1 MYLKNITLRGF
12 KSFAKKSQ
20 LVFERGICVVVGPNG
35 SGKSNIADAISW
47 VMGEQSAKSL
57 RGSSME
63 DVIFR
68 SKKEELAIAEVSL
81 LFDNTDR
88 FLPLE
93 FNEVKFTRRVFQKGG
108 SDYFINS
115 SPCRLLDILDI
126 TSESG
131 IGKGLYTVINQ
142 GQIDD
147 IALIKPAERKMI
159 IDEILGIAKH
169 KNRREKSK
177 SKLLKVITDT
187 ARIND
192 LMLEVKRT
200 LDPLEIESKK
210 AQAYFDVLNTLKS
223 EELSLFISELTDF
236 NLQWEKENAGND
248 TNSKKIEELK
258 IKAANIEKEREDFE
272 KNHEEKR
279 IIFEKLKGV
288 MDDFNIYS
296 NRLESI
302 SNIANS
308 KRVIFSTFINMFKT
322 EYSSIQNAA
331 AAFISQTQFSNQLN
345 TDDQHIIL
353 DKVAYLDNLL
363 SEFKIKLE
371 KIQVKDDLL
380 NKIKMELTIIIKEFN
395 GIRHLLERD
404 YKPGIFKDPSSGW
417 AAGTKPSGSDIAGND
432 IRTKLKNILLLQEF
446 CTKKVS
452 QTEHICRILEDF
464 KKAQDVLRSIAYKNY
479 NKIIDDINSYNSK
492 SNEYLRKLN
501 DISFEKQNLENEI
514 YKTDFK
520 KDQLKER
527 VKNLTEEIL
536 DTYNFS
542 VEYIFKNYKP
552 SADYEASRRIVR
564 RLKNEIKGYGSVNP
578 NATIEYKRV
587 KDRHDFLYSQKEDL
601 DISRKK
607 LEELIKEINVR
618 IEMIFTSKFDNI
630 NDNFKSYFKALFPL
644 GSGEMQLIKVRVNDE
659 DDYGIELKVDTGNNK
674 MIPLLL
680 LSGGEKALVSI
691 AFLFSIFATNSSP
704 FYVFDEIDAALDE
717 MNLNRYIWL
726 VKKFAQGR
734 QVIIITHQK
743 KTMEIA
749 DTIYGITM
757 QSSGMSKIVSEKV
770 NKQGA
775 EKANKL
781 DEEKVNTQ
789 DAGKVSKQCAEK
801 ANKQVQ
807 GKLINR
813 VQGK

>member
-1 MYLKNITLRGF
+1 LYLKNITLKGF

-20 LVFERGICVVVGPNG
+20 LVFESGICVVVGPNG

-115 SPCRLLDILDI
+115 SPCRLIDILDI

-142 GQIDD
+142 GQIDA
-147 IALIKPAERKMI
+147 IALLKPGERKMV

-169 KNRREKSK
+169 KIRREKSK
-177 SKLLKVITDT
+177 SKLSKVVNDIG
-187 ARIND
+187 RVND

-210 AQAYFDVLNTLKS
+210 AQAYFEVLNTLKS
-223 EELSLFISELTDF
+223 EDLSLFISELTDF
-236 NLQWEKENAGND
+236 NLQWEKENAV
-248 TNSKKIEELK
+248 SERSLKKIEELK
-258 IKAANIEKEREDFE
+258 DRKADIEKESEDFE
-272 KNHEEKR
+272 KNQEEKR
-279 IIFEKLKGV
+279 ILFEKLKGV
-288 MDDFNIYS
+288 MENFNTYS

-302 SNIANS
+302 ANIAIS
-308 KRVIFSTFINMFKT
+308 KRMIFNTFINMFKT
-322 EYSSIQNAA
+322 EYSSINNAA
-331 AAFISQTQFSNQLN
+331 SAIIDQTGFASPV
-345 TDDQHIIL
+345 DSEGGSIIL
-353 DKVAYLDNLL
+353 EKIAYLDNLL

-371 KIQVKDDLL
+371 QIQAKDEFL
-380 NKIKMELTIIIKEFN
+380 NKIKMELTLIIKEFN
-395 GIRHLLERD
+395 DIRQLLERD
-404 YKPGIFKDPSSGW
+404 YKPGIFKGLMGGGESFGKISLSVNRAKDSL
-417 AAGTKPSGSDIAGND
+417 K
-432 IRTKLKNILLLQEF
+432 IRMENIVLLQQF
-446 CTKKVS
+446 CTKKAS
-452 QTEHICRILEDF
+452 QTENICRVLENF
-464 KKAQDVLRSIAYKNY
+464 KKAQDILRSAAYKNY
-479 NKIIDDINSYNSK
+479 NKVIDDINSYNSK
-492 SNEYLRKLN
+492 SNEYLRRIN
-501 DISFEKQNLENEI
+501 DISFEKQNLENDI
-514 YKTDFK
+514 YKADFK
-520 KDQLKER
+520 KDQIKER

-536 DTYNFS
+536 DTYNIS
-542 VEYIFKNYKP
+542 VDYIFKNYKP
-552 SADYEASRRIVR
+552 SEDYENSRRIVR
-564 RLKNEIKGYGSVNP
+564 KLKNEVKSYGSVNP

-587 KDRHDFLYSQKEDL
+587 KDRYDFLYSQKEDL
-601 DISRKK
+601 DDSRKK
-607 LEELIKEINVR
+607 LQDLIKEINER
-618 IEMIFTSKFDNI
+618 IEVIFISKFDDI
-630 NDNFKSYFKALFPL
+630 NKNFKSFFKSLFPL
-644 GSGEMQLIKVRVNDE
+644 GNGEMQLVKDQVNNE
-659 DDYGIELKVDTGNNK
+659 DDYGIELKVDIGNNK

-726 VKKFAQGR
+726 VKKFAQGK

-757 QSSGMSKIVSEKV
+757 QSNGMSKIVSEKV
-770 NKQGA
+770 K
-775 EKANKL
+775 K
-781 DEEKVNTQ
+781 Q
-789 DAGKVSKQCAEK
+789 DAE
-801 ANKQVQ
+801 
-807 GKLINR
+807 IN
-813 VQGK
+813 

>member
-1 MYLKNITLRGF
+1 MYLKNITLKGF

-115 SPCRLLDILDI
+115 SPCRLIDILDI

-142 GQIDD
+142 GQIDA
-147 IALIKPAERKMI
+147 IALLKPGERKMV

-169 KNRREKSK
+169 KIRREKSK
-177 SKLLKVITDT
+177 NKLSKVVNDIG
-187 ARIND
+187 RIND

-210 AQAYFDVLNTLKS
+210 AQAYFEVLNTLKS

-236 NLQWEKENAGND
+236 NLQWEKENAV
-248 TNSKKIEELK
+248 SERSLKKIEELK
-258 IKAANIEKEREDFE
+258 VRKAGVEKESEDFE
-272 KNHEEKR
+272 KNQEEKR
-279 IIFEKLKGV
+279 VLFEKLKSV
-288 MDDFNIYS
+288 MENFNIYS

-302 SNIANS
+302 SNIAIS
-308 KRVIFSTFINMFKT
+308 KRMIFNTFINMFKT
-322 EYSSIQNAA
+322 EYSSINNAA
-331 AAFISQTQFSNQLN
+331 SAIISQTGFSGPL
-345 TDDQHIIL
+345 DSEGGSIIL
-353 DKVAYLDNLL
+353 EKISYLDNLL
-363 SEFKIKLE
+363 SEFSIKLE

-380 NKIKMELTIIIKEFN
+380 NKIKMELTLIIKEFSD
-395 GIRHLLERD
+395 IRQMLERD
-404 YKPGIFKDPSSGW
+404 YKPGIFKDSPG
-417 AAGTKPSGSDIAGND
+417 GGGSYGKTPQGINQARDSIK
-432 IRTKLKNILLLQEF
+432 TKLENIMLLQQF
-446 CTKKVS
+446 CTKKAL
-452 QTEHICRILEDF
+452 QTESICRVLENFKRTQDILRND
-464 KKAQDVLRSIAYKNY
+464 AYKNY
-479 NKIIDDINSYNSK
+479 NKVIDDINSYNSK
-492 SNEYLRKLN
+492 SNEYLRRIN
-501 DISFEKQNLENEI
+501 DISFEKQNLENDI
-514 YKTDFK
+514 YKADFK
-520 KDQLKER
+520 KDQIKER

-536 DTYNFS
+536 DTYNIS
-542 VEYIFKNYKP
+542 VDYIFKNYKP
-552 SADYEASRRIVR
+552 SQDYDNSRRIVR
-564 RLKNEIKGYGSVNP
+564 KLKNEVKSYGSVNP

-587 KDRHDFLYSQKEDL
+587 KDRYDFLYTQKEDL
-601 DISRKK
+601 DNSKKK
-607 LEELIKEINVR
+607 LQELIKEINER
-618 IEMIFTSKFDNI
+618 IEVIFTSKFEDI
-630 NDNFKSYFKALFPL
+630 NSNFKSYFKSLFPL
-644 GSGEMQLIKVRVNDE
+644 GNGEMQLVKEQVNNE
-659 DDYGIELKVDTGNNK
+659 DDYGIELKVDIGNNK

-691 AFLFSIFATNSSP
+691 AFLFSIFSTNSSP

-726 VKKFAQGR
+726 VKKFALGK

-770 NKQGA
+770 K
-775 EKANKL
+775 K
-781 DEEKVNTQ
+781 Q
-789 DAGKVSKQCAEK
+789 DAG
-801 ANKQVQ
+801 
-807 GKLINR
+807 IN
-813 VQGK
+813 

>member
-1 MYLKNITLRGF
+1 LYLKNITLKGF

-115 SPCRLLDILDI
+115 SPCRLIDILDI

-142 GQIDD
+142 GQIDA
-147 IALIKPAERKMI
+147 IVLLKPGERKMV

-169 KNRREKSK
+169 KIRREKSK
-177 SKLLKVITDT
+177 SKLLKVVNDIG
-187 ARIND
+187 RVND

-210 AQAYFDVLNTLKS
+210 AQAYFVVLNTLKS

-236 NLQWEKENAGND
+236 NLQWEKENAVNEK
-248 TNSKKIEELK
+248 SLKKIEELK
-258 IKAANIEKEREDFE
+258 NRKADVEKESECFE

-279 IIFEKLKGV
+279 ILFEKLKGV
-288 MDDFNIYS
+288 MENFNIYS

-302 SNIANS
+302 ANIAIS
-308 KRVIFSTFINMFKT
+308 KRMIFNTFINMFKT
-322 EYSSIQNAA
+322 EYSSINNATSA
-331 AAFISQTQFSNQLN
+331 IIGQTGFAGPADSEGGS
-345 TDDQHIIL
+345 IIL
-353 DKVAYLDNLL
+353 DKIAYLDNLL
-363 SEFKIKLE
+363 TEFKIRLE
-371 KIQVKDDLL
+371 KIQVKDDSL
-380 NKIKMELTIIIKEFN
+380 NKIKMEVTLIIKEFN
-395 GIRHLLERD
+395 DIRQILEKD
-404 YKPGIFKDPSSGW
+404 YKPRIFKDSTGGESFGKVSLSVNQ
-417 AAGTKPSGSDIAGND
+417 ARDSIK
-432 IRTKLKNILLLQEF
+432 IRLENITLLQQF
-446 CTKKVS
+446 CTKKAT
-452 QTEHICRILEDF
+452 QTESICRVLENF
-464 KKAQDVLRSIAYKNY
+464 KRAQDILRSAAYKNY
-479 NKIIDDINSYNSK
+479 NKVIDDINSYNSK
-492 SNEYLRKLN
+492 SNEYLRRIN
-501 DISFEKQNLENEI
+501 DISFEKQNLENDI
-514 YKTDFK
+514 YKADFK
-520 KDQLKER
+520 KDQIKER

-536 DTYNFS
+536 DTYSIS
-542 VEYIFKNYKP
+542 VDYIFKNYKP
-552 SADYEASRRIVR
+552 SEDYENSRRIVR
-564 RLKNEIKGYGSVNP
+564 KLKNEVKSYGSVNP

-587 KDRHDFLYSQKEDL
+587 KDRYDFLYSQKEDL
-601 DISRKK
+601 DTSREK
-607 LEELIKEINVR
+607 LEELIKEINDR

-630 NDNFKSYFKALFPL
+630 NDNFKSYFKSLFPL
-644 GSGEMQLIKVRVNDE
+644 GNGEMQLVKDQIDNGE
-659 DDYGIELKVDTGNNK
+659 DYGIELKVDIGNNK

-726 VKKFAQGR
+726 VKKFAQGK

-770 NKQGA
+770 K
-775 EKANKL
+775 K
-781 DEEKVNTQ
+781 Q
-789 DAGKVSKQCAEK
+789 DAE
-801 ANKQVQ
+801 
-807 GKLINR
+807 IT
-813 VQGK
+813 

>member
-1 MYLKNITLRGF
+1 LYLKNITLRGF

-20 LVFERGICVVVGPNG
+20 MVFERGICVVVGPNG

-115 SPCRLLDILDI
+115 SPCRLLDIMDI

-147 IALIKPAERKMI
+147 IALLKPDERKMV

-177 SKLLKVITDT
+177 SKLSKVVNDIG
-187 ARIND
+187 RVND

-236 NLQWEKENAGND
+236 NLQWEKENAVNVR
-248 TNSKKIEELK
+248 SLKKIEELK
-258 IKAANIEKEREDFE
+258 NRKADIEKERESFE
-272 KNHEEKR
+272 KNQEEKR
-279 IIFEKLKGV
+279 VLFEKLKGI
-288 MDDFNIYS
+288 MDNFNIYS

-302 SNIANS
+302 ANIAIS
-308 KRVIFSTFINMFKT
+308 KRMIFNTFINMFKT
-322 EYSSIQNAA
+322 EYSSINNAA
-331 AAFISQTQFSNQLN
+331 SVITSQTGFANPVDAESGS
-345 TDDQHIIL
+345 IIL
-353 DKVAYLDNLL
+353 EKIAYIDNLL

-371 KIQVKDDLL
+371 KIQIKDDSL
-380 NKIKMELTIIIKEFN
+380 NKIKMELTLIIKEFN
-395 GIRHLLERD
+395 DIRQHLERD
-404 YKPGIFKDPSSGW
+404 YKPRIFKDPLGEFSGKKLISVNQ
-417 AAGTKPSGSDIAGND
+417 AQDSIKN
-432 IRTKLKNILLLQEF
+432 RLKNILLLQQF
-446 CTKKVS
+446 CAKKAA
-452 QTEHICRILEDF
+452 QTESICRVLENF
-464 KKAQDVLRSIAYKNY
+464 KKAQDTLSGSAYKNY
-479 NKIIDDINSYNSK
+479 NKVIDDINSYNSK
-492 SNEYLRKLN
+492 SNEYLRRIN
-501 DISFEKQNLENEI
+501 DISFEKQNLENDI
-514 YKTDFK
+514 YKADFK
-520 KDQLKER
+520 KDQIKER

-536 DTYNFS
+536 DTYNLS
-542 VEYIFKNYKP
+542 VEYIFKNYSP
-552 SADYEASRRIVR
+552 SQDHESSRRTVR
-564 RLKNEIKGYGSVNP
+564 KLKNEVKGYGSVNP

-587 KDRHDFLYSQKEDL
+587 KDRYDFLFSQKEDL
-601 DISRKK
+601 DKSRKK
-607 LEELIKEINVR
+607 LEELIKEINDR
-618 IEMIFTSKFDNI
+618 IEVIFTSKFDNI
-630 NDNFKSYFKALFPL
+630 NDNFKSYFKSLFPL
-644 GSGEMQLIKVRVNDE
+644 GNGEMQLVKAQVNNE
-659 DDYGIELKVDTGNNK
+659 DDYGIELKVDIGNNK
-674 MIPLLL
+674 MIPILL

-691 AFLFSIFATNSSP
+691 AFLFAIFATNSSP

-726 VKKFAQGR
+726 VKKFAQGK

-770 NKQGA
+770 K
-775 EKANKL
+775 K
-781 DEEKVNTQ
+781 Q
-789 DAGKVSKQCAEK
+789 DAE
-801 ANKQVQ
+801 
-807 GKLINR
+807 IN
-813 VQGK
+813 

>member
-1 MYLKNITLRGF
+1 LYLKNITLKGF

-81 LFDNTDR
+81 LFDNMDR

-115 SPCRLLDILDI
+115 SPCRLIDILDI

-142 GQIDD
+142 GQIDA
-147 IALIKPAERKMI
+147 IALLKPGERKMV

-169 KNRREKSK
+169 KIRREKSK
-177 SKLLKVITDT
+177 SKLLKVVNDIG
-187 ARIND
+187 RVND

-210 AQAYFDVLNTLKS
+210 AQAYFEVLNTLKS
-223 EELSLFISELTDF
+223 EELSLFISELTDL
-236 NLQWEKENAGND
+236 NLQWEKENAVNER
-248 TNSKKIEELK
+248 SLKKIEELK
-258 IKAANIEKEREDFE
+258 NRKADIEKESEDFE
-272 KNHEEKR
+272 KNQEEKR
-279 IIFEKLKGV
+279 ILFEKLKGV
-288 MDDFNIYS
+288 MENFNIYS

-302 SNIANS
+302 ANIAIS
-308 KRVIFSTFINMFKT
+308 KRMIFNTFINMFKT
-322 EYSSIQNAA
+322 EYSSINNAA
-331 AAFISQTQFSNQLN
+331 SAIIGQTGFKGPADSGGSS
-345 TDDQHIIL
+345 IIL
-353 DKVAYLDNLL
+353 EKIAYLDNLL

-371 KIQVKDDLL
+371 KIQVKDDSL
-380 NKIKMELTIIIKEFN
+380 NKIKMELALIIKEFSD
-395 GIRHLLERD
+395 IRLILERD
-404 YKPGIFKDPSSGW
+404 YKPGIFKEIT
-417 AAGTKPSGSDIAGND
+417 AGGSPGKTSPGMDQARDSIK
-432 IRTKLKNILLLQEF
+432 IRLENITMLQQF
-446 CTKKVS
+446 CTKVAV
-452 QTEHICRILEDF
+452 QTESICRVLENF
-464 KKAQDVLRSIAYKNY
+464 KKAQDIIRSAAYKNY
-479 NKIIDDINSYNSK
+479 NKVIDDINSYNSK
-492 SNEYLRKLN
+492 SNEYLRKIN
-501 DISFEKQNLENEI
+501 DISFENQNLENDI
-514 YKTDFK
+514 YKADFK
-520 KDQLKER
+520 KDQIKER
-527 VKNLTEEIL
+527 VKNITEEIL
-536 DTYNFS
+536 DTYNIS

-552 SADYEASRRIVR
+552 SEDYENSRRIVR
-564 RLKNEIKGYGSVNP
+564 KLKNEIKSYGSVNP
-578 NATIEYKRV
+578 NATTEYKKV
-587 KDRHDFLYSQKEDL
+587 KDRYDFLYNQKEDL
-601 DISRKK
+601 DNSRKK
-607 LEELIKEINVR
+607 LEELIKEINER
-618 IEMIFTSKFDNI
+618 IEVIFISKFDDI
-630 NDNFKSYFKALFPL
+630 NSNFKSYFKSLFPL
-644 GSGEMQLIKVRVNDE
+644 GNGEMQLVKDKVNNE
-659 DDYGIELKVDTGNNK
+659 DDYGIELKVDIGNNK

-726 VKKFAQGR
+726 VKKFAQGK

-770 NKQGA
+770 K
-775 EKANKL
+775 K
-781 DEEKVNTQ
+781 Q
-789 DAGKVSKQCAEK
+789 DAE
-801 ANKQVQ
+801 
-807 GKLINR
+807 IN
-813 VQGK
+813 

>member
-1 MYLKNITLRGF
+1 LYLKNITLKGF

-115 SPCRLLDILDI
+115 SPCRLIDILDI

-142 GQIDD
+142 GQIDA
-147 IALIKPAERKMI
+147 IALLKPGERKMV

-169 KNRREKSK
+169 KIRREKSK
-177 SKLLKVITDT
+177 SKLLKVVNDIG
-187 ARIND
+187 RVND

-210 AQAYFDVLNTLKS
+210 AQAYFEVLNTLKS

-236 NLQWEKENAGND
+236 NLQWEKENAGNER
-248 TNSKKIEELK
+248 SLKKIEELK
-258 IKAANIEKEREDFE
+258 KRKADVEKESEDFE
-272 KNHEEKR
+272 KNQEEKR
-279 IIFEKLKGV
+279 ILFEKLKGV
-288 MDDFNIYS
+288 MENFNNYS

-302 SNIANS
+302 ANIAIS
-308 KRVIFSTFINMFKT
+308 KRMIFNTFINMFKT
-322 EYSSIQNAA
+322 EYSSINNAA
-331 AAFISQTQFSNQLN
+331 SAIIGQTGYPGPIDIEGSS
-345 TDDQHIIL
+345 IIL
-353 DKVAYLDNLL
+353 EKIAYLDNLL
-363 SEFKIKLE
+363 SVFKTKLE
-371 KIQVKDDLL
+371 KIQVKDDSF
-380 NKIKMELTIIIKEFN
+380 NKIKMELKLIIKEFSD
-395 GIRHLLERD
+395 IRLILERD
-404 YKPGIFKDPSSGW
+404 YKPGIFKESIGSGSSGKTSSGLNQARDSIKTRLENIAQLQQFCIKM
-417 AAGTKPSGSDIAGND
+417 AA
-432 IRTKLKNILLLQEF
+432 
-446 CTKKVS
+446 
-452 QTEHICRILEDF
+452 QTESICKVLDNF
-464 KKAQDVLRSIAYKNY
+464 KKAQDLLRRAAYKNY
-479 NKIIDDINSYNSK
+479 NNVIDDINSYNSK
-492 SNEYLRKLN
+492 SNEYLRRIN
-501 DISFEKQNLENEI
+501 DISFEKQNLENDI
-514 YKTDFK
+514 YKADFK
-520 KDQLKER
+520 KDQIKER

-536 DTYNFS
+536 DTYNIS
-542 VEYIFKNYKP
+542 VDYIFKNYKP
-552 SADYEASRRIVR
+552 SEDYENSRRIVR
-564 RLKNEIKGYGSVNP
+564 KLKNEVKSYGSVNP

-587 KDRHDFLYSQKEDL
+587 KDRYDFLFTQKEDL
-601 DISRKK
+601 DNSRKK
-607 LEELIKEINVR
+607 LEELIKEINER
-618 IEMIFTSKFDNI
+618 IEVIFITKFDDI
-630 NDNFKSYFKALFPL
+630 NSNFKSYFKSLFPL
-644 GSGEMQLIKVRVNDE
+644 GNGEMQLVKDQVNNE
-659 DDYGIELKVDTGNNK
+659 DDYGIELKVDIGNNK

-726 VKKFAQGR
+726 VKKFAQDK

-770 NKQGA
+770 K
-775 EKANKL
+775 K
-781 DEEKVNTQ
+781 Q
-789 DAGKVSKQCAEK
+789 DAE
-801 ANKQVQ
+801 
-807 GKLINR
+807 IN
-813 VQGK
+813 

>member
-1 MYLKNITLRGF
+1 MYLKNITLKGF

-20 LVFERGICVVVGPNG
+20 LIFERGICVVVGPNG

-115 SPCRLLDILDI
+115 SPCRLIDILEI
-126 TSESG
+126 ASESG
-131 IGKGLYTVINQ
+131 MGKGLYTVINQ
-142 GQIDD
+142 GQIDA
-147 IALIKPAERKMI
+147 IALLKPGERKMV

-177 SKLLKVITDT
+177 SKLSKVMNDIG
-187 ARIND
+187 RIND

-223 EELSLFISELTDF
+223 EELSLFIWELNDF
-236 NLQWEKENAGND
+236 NLQWEKEIANNLVS
-248 TNSKKIEELK
+248 SKKITELK
-258 IKAANIEKEREDFE
+258 IRQENIEKEREDFE

-279 IIFEKLKGV
+279 ILFEKLKSV
-288 MDDFNIYS
+288 MDSFNIYI

-302 SNIANS
+302 ANIANS
-308 KRVIFSTFINMFKT
+308 KRVIFSTYINMFKT
-322 EYSSIQNAA
+322 EYTSIQNAA
-331 AAFISQTQFSNQLN
+331 SAFTGQIDFTNPVN
-345 TDDQHIIL
+345 AEGGNVIL
-353 DKVAYLDNLL
+353 DKIVYLDNLL
-363 SEFKIKLE
+363 AEFKIKLE
-371 KIQVKDDLL
+371 KIQVRDDFL
-380 NKIKMELTIIIKEFN
+380 NKIKMELSVIIKEFN
-395 GIRHLLERD
+395 EIRELLERD
-404 YKPGIFKDPSSGW
+404 YKPGIFKASPGETASKKSLRVDL
-417 AAGTKPSGSDIAGND
+417 AENAIKN
-432 IRTKLKNILLLQEF
+432 RLKNILLFQEF
-446 CTKKVS
+446 CIKKAA
-452 QTEHICRILEDF
+452 QTENICRVLENF
-464 KKAQDVLRSIAYKNY
+464 RKAQDILRSNAYKNY
-479 NKIIDDINSYNSK
+479 NKLIEDVNSYNSK
-492 SNEYLRKLN
+492 SNDFLRKIS
-501 DISFEKQNLENEI
+501 DASFEKQNLENEI
-514 YKTDFK
+514 FKTDFK
-520 KDQLKER
+520 KDQIKER

-536 DTYNFS
+536 DAYNLS
-542 VEYIFKNYKP
+542 VDYIFKNYSP
-552 SADYEASRRIVR
+552 SNDYENSRRTVR
-564 RLKNEIKGYGSVNP
+564 KLKNEIKSYGSVNP

-587 KDRHDFLYSQKEDL
+587 KDRYDFLYLQKEDL
-601 DISRKK
+601 DKSRKK
-607 LEELIKEINVR
+607 LQELIKDINER
-618 IEMIFTSKFDNI
+618 IEVIFTSKFDNI
-630 NDNFKSYFKALFPL
+630 NSNFKSYFKSLFPL
-644 GSGEMQLIKVRVNDE
+644 GSGEMQLTKVLVNNE
-659 DDYGIELKVDTGNNK
+659 EDYGVELKVDIGNNK

-691 AFLFSIFATNSSP
+691 AFLFSIFATNTSP

-757 QSSGMSKIVSEKV
+757 QSGGMSKIVSEKV
-770 NKQGA
+770 K
-775 EKANKL
+775 K
-781 DEEKVNTQ
+781 Q
-789 DAGKVSKQCAEK
+789 DAE
-801 ANKQVQ
+801 
-807 GKLINR
+807 IN
-813 VQGK
+813 

>member
-1 MYLKNITLRGF
+1 MYLKNITLKGF

-20 LVFERGICVVVGPNG
+20 LVFESGICVVVGPNG

-115 SPCRLLDILDI
+115 SPCRLIDILDI

-142 GQIDD
+142 GQIDA
-147 IALIKPAERKMI
+147 IALLKPGERKMV

-169 KNRREKSK
+169 KIRREKSK
-177 SKLLKVITDT
+177 SKLSKVVNDIG
-187 ARIND
+187 RVND

-210 AQAYFDVLNTLKS
+210 AQAYFEVLNTLKS
-223 EELSLFISELTDF
+223 EDLSLFISELTDF
-236 NLQWEKENAGND
+236 NLQWEKENAV
-248 TNSKKIEELK
+248 SERSLKKIEELK
-258 IKAANIEKEREDFE
+258 DRKADIEKESEDFE
-272 KNHEEKR
+272 KNQEEKR
-279 IIFEKLKGV
+279 ILFEKLKGV
-288 MDDFNIYS
+288 MENFNTYS

-302 SNIANS
+302 ANIAIS
-308 KRVIFSTFINMFKT
+308 KRMIFNTFINMFKT
-322 EYSSIQNAA
+322 EYSSINNAA
-331 AAFISQTQFSNQLN
+331 SAIIDQTGFASPV
-345 TDDQHIIL
+345 DSEGGSIIL
-353 DKVAYLDNLL
+353 EKIAYLDNLL

-371 KIQVKDDLL
+371 QIQAKDEFL
-380 NKIKMELTIIIKEFN
+380 NKIKMELTLIIKEFN
-395 GIRHLLERD
+395 DIRQLLERD
-404 YKPGIFKDPSSGW
+404 YKPGIFKGLMGGGESFGKISLSVNRAKDSL
-417 AAGTKPSGSDIAGND
+417 K
-432 IRTKLKNILLLQEF
+432 IRMENIVLLQQF
-446 CTKKVS
+446 CTKKAS
-452 QTEHICRILEDF
+452 QTENICRVLENF
-464 KKAQDVLRSIAYKNY
+464 KKAQDILRSAAYKNY
-479 NKIIDDINSYNSK
+479 NKVIDDINSYNSK
-492 SNEYLRKLN
+492 SNEYLRRIN
-501 DISFEKQNLENEI
+501 DISFEKQNLENDI
-514 YKTDFK
+514 YKADFK
-520 KDQLKER
+520 KDQIKER

-536 DTYNFS
+536 DTYNIS
-542 VEYIFKNYKP
+542 VDYIFKNYKP
-552 SADYEASRRIVR
+552 SEDYENSRRIVR
-564 RLKNEIKGYGSVNP
+564 KLKNEVKSYGSVNP

-587 KDRHDFLYSQKEDL
+587 KDRYDFLYSQKEDL
-601 DISRKK
+601 DDSRKK
-607 LEELIKEINVR
+607 LQDLIKEINER
-618 IEMIFTSKFDNI
+618 IEVIFISKFDDI
-630 NDNFKSYFKALFPL
+630 NKNFKSFFKSLFPL
-644 GSGEMQLIKVRVNDE
+644 GNGEMQLVKDQVNNE
-659 DDYGIELKVDTGNNK
+659 DDYGIELKVDIGNNK

-726 VKKFAQGR
+726 VKKFAQGK

-757 QSSGMSKIVSEKV
+757 QSNGMSKIVSEKV
-770 NKQGA
+770 K
-775 EKANKL
+775 K
-781 DEEKVNTQ
+781 Q
-789 DAGKVSKQCAEK
+789 DAE
-801 ANKQVQ
+801 
-807 GKLINR
+807 IN
-813 VQGK
+813 

>member
-1 MYLKNITLRGF
+1 LYLKNITLKGF

-115 SPCRLLDILDI
+115 SPCRLIDILDI

-142 GQIDD
+142 GQIDA
-147 IALIKPAERKMI
+147 IALLKPGERKI
-159 IDEILGIAKH
+159 VIDEILGIAKH
-169 KNRREKSK
+169 KIRREKSK
-177 SKLLKVITDT
+177 SKLSKVVNDIG
-187 ARIND
+187 RVND

-236 NLQWEKENAGND
+236 NLQWDKENAANER
-248 TNSKKIEELK
+248 SLKKIEELK
-258 IKAANIEKEREDFE
+258 DRKSDVEKESEDFE
-272 KNHEEKR
+272 KNQEEKR
-279 IIFEKLKGV
+279 ILFEKLKSV
-288 MDDFNIYS
+288 MENFNVYS

-302 SNIANS
+302 SNIAIS
-308 KRVIFSTFINMFKT
+308 KRMIFNTFINMFKT
-322 EYSSIQNAA
+322 EYSSINNAA
-331 AAFISQTQFSNQLN
+331 SAIIGQTSGFTGPVDSEGGS
-345 TDDQHIIL
+345 IIL
-353 DKVAYLDNLL
+353 EKISYLDNML
-363 SEFKIKLE
+363 SEFKVKLG
-371 KIQVKDDLL
+371 KIQVKDDSL
-380 NKIKMELTIIIKEFN
+380 NQIKMELTLIIKEF
-395 GIRHLLERD
+395 GDIRQMLERD
-404 YKPGIFKDPSSGW
+404 YKPGIFK
-417 AAGTKPSGSDIAGND
+417 GSPGGGEPFGKTHPGFNQARNNIK
-432 IRTKLKNILLLQEF
+432 IRLENIMLLQQF
-446 CTKKVS
+446 CIKKAS
-452 QTEHICRILEDF
+452 QTESICSVLESF
-464 KKAQDVLRSIAYKNY
+464 KRAQDILRSAAYKNY
-479 NKIIDDINSYNSK
+479 NKVIDDINSYNSK
-492 SNEYLRKLN
+492 SNEYLRRIN
-501 DISFEKQNLENEI
+501 DISFEKQSLENEI
-514 YKTDFK
+514 YKADFK
-520 KDQLKER
+520 KDQIKER

-536 DTYNFS
+536 DTYNIS
-542 VEYIFKNYKP
+542 VDYIFKNYKP
-552 SADYEASRRIVR
+552 SEDYENSRRIVR
-564 RLKNEIKGYGSVNP
+564 KLKNEVKSYGSVNP

-587 KDRHDFLYSQKEDL
+587 KDRYDFLYTQKEDL
-601 DISRKK
+601 DNSRKK
-607 LEELIKEINVR
+607 LQELIKEINDR
-618 IEMIFTSKFDNI
+618 IEAIFISKFDDI
-630 NDNFKSYFKALFPL
+630 NNNFKSYFKSLFPL
-644 GSGEMQLIKVRVNDE
+644 GNGEMQLVKENVNNE
-659 DDYGIELKVDTGNNK
+659 DDYGIELKVDIGNNK

-726 VKKFAQGR
+726 VKKFAKGK

-770 NKQGA
+770 K
-775 EKANKL
+775 K
-781 DEEKVNTQ
+781 Q
-789 DAGKVSKQCAEK
+789 DAE
-801 ANKQVQ
+801 
-807 GKLINR
+807 II
-813 VQGK
+813 

>member
-1 MYLKNITLRGF
+1 LYLKNITLKGF

-20 LVFERGICVVVGPNG
+20 LIFERGICVVVGPNG

-115 SPCRLLDILDI
+115 SPCRLIDILEI
-126 TSESG
+126 ASESG
-131 IGKGLYTVINQ
+131 MGKGLYTVVNQ
-142 GQIDD
+142 GQIDA
-147 IALIKPAERKMI
+147 IALLKPGERKMV

-177 SKLLKVITDT
+177 SKLSKVMNDIG
-187 ARIND
+187 RIND

-223 EELSLFISELTDF
+223 EELSLFIWELNDF
-236 NLQWEKENAGND
+236 NLQWEKEIANNLVS
-248 TNSKKIEELK
+248 SKKITELK
-258 IKAANIEKEREDFE
+258 IRQENIEKEREDFE

-279 IIFEKLKGV
+279 ILFEKLKSV
-288 MDDFNIYS
+288 MDSFNIYI

-302 SNIANS
+302 ANIANS
-308 KRVIFSTFINMFKT
+308 KRVIFSTYINMFKT
-322 EYSSIQNAA
+322 EYTSIQNAA
-331 AAFISQTQFSNQLN
+331 SAFTGQIDFTNPVN
-345 TDDQHIIL
+345 AEGGNVIL
-353 DKVAYLDNLL
+353 DKIVYLDNLL
-363 SEFKIKLE
+363 AEFKIKLE
-371 KIQVKDDLL
+371 KIQVRDDFL
-380 NKIKMELTIIIKEFN
+380 NKIKMELSVIIKEFN
-395 GIRHLLERD
+395 EIRELLERD
-404 YKPGIFKDPSSGW
+404 YKPGIFKASPGETASKKSLRVDL
-417 AAGTKPSGSDIAGND
+417 AENAIKN
-432 IRTKLKNILLLQEF
+432 RLKNILLFQEF
-446 CTKKVS
+446 CIKKAA
-452 QTEHICRILEDF
+452 QTENICRVLENF
-464 KKAQDVLRSIAYKNY
+464 RKAQDILRSNAYKNY
-479 NKIIDDINSYNSK
+479 NKLIEDVNSYNSK
-492 SNEYLRKLN
+492 SNDFLRKIS
-501 DISFEKQNLENEI
+501 DASFEKQNLENEI
-514 YKTDFK
+514 FKTDFK
-520 KDQLKER
+520 KDQIKER

-536 DTYNFS
+536 DAYNLS
-542 VEYIFKNYKP
+542 VDYIFKNYSP
-552 SADYEASRRIVR
+552 SNDYENSRRTVR
-564 RLKNEIKGYGSVNP
+564 KLKNEIKSYGSVNP

-587 KDRHDFLYSQKEDL
+587 KDRYDFLYLQKEDL
-601 DISRKK
+601 DKSRKK
-607 LEELIKEINVR
+607 LQELIKDINER
-618 IEMIFTSKFDNI
+618 IEVIFTSKFDNI
-630 NDNFKSYFKALFPL
+630 NSNFKSYFKSLFPL
-644 GSGEMQLIKVRVNDE
+644 GSGEMQLTKVLVNNE
-659 DDYGIELKVDTGNNK
+659 EDYGVELKVDIGNNK
-674 MIPLLL
+674 MIPLSL

-691 AFLFSIFATNSSP
+691 AFLFSIFATNTSP

-757 QSSGMSKIVSEKV
+757 QSGGMSKIVSEKV
-770 NKQGA
+770 K
-775 EKANKL
+775 K
-781 DEEKVNTQ
+781 Q
-789 DAGKVSKQCAEK
+789 DAE
-801 ANKQVQ
+801 
-807 GKLINR
+807 IN
-813 VQGK
+813 

>member
-1 MYLKNITLRGF
+1 LYLKNITLRGF

-68 SKKEELAIAEVSL
+68 SKKEELGIAEVSL

-115 SPCRLLDILDI
+115 SPCRLIDILDI

-142 GQIDD
+142 GQIDA
-147 IALIKPAERKMI
+147 IALLKPGERKMV

-177 SKLLKVITDT
+177 SKLSKVLNDVG
-187 ARIND
+187 RVND

-236 NLQWEKENAGND
+236 NLQWEKENTDNEK
-248 TNSKKIEELK
+248 SLKKIGELK
-258 IKAANIEKEREDFE
+258 NRKVDIEKEREDFE
-272 KNHEEKR
+272 KNQEEKR
-279 IIFEKLKGV
+279 ILFEKLKGV
-288 MDDFNIYS
+288 MDNFNIYS
-296 NRLESI
+296 NRLES
-302 SNIANS
+302 SANIAGS
-308 KRVIFSTFINMFKT
+308 KRVVFNTFINMFKT
-322 EYSSIQNAA
+322 EYSSINNAA
-331 AAFISQTQFSNQLN
+331 SAIISQTGLAYPVDAEGGS
-345 TDDQHIIL
+345 IIL
-353 DKVAYLDNLL
+353 EKIAYLDNLL

-371 KIQVKDDLL
+371 KIQVKDDSL
-380 NKIKMELTIIIKEFN
+380 NKIKMELTLIIKEFN
-395 GIRHLLERD
+395 DIRQHVERD
-404 YKPGIFKDPSSGW
+404 YKPRIFMDSAGESSGK
-417 AAGTKPSGSDIAGND
+417 KPLSVNQAQDSIKN
-432 IRTKLKNILLLQEF
+432 RLENILLLQQF
-446 CTKKVS
+446 CAKKAA
-452 QTEHICRILEDF
+452 QTESICRVLENF
-464 KKAQDVLRSIAYKNY
+464 KKAQDTLRNAAYKNY
-479 NKIIDDINSYNSK
+479 NNVIDDINSYNSK
-492 SNEYLRKLN
+492 SNEYLRKIN
-501 DISFEKQNLENEI
+501 DISFEKQNIENDI
-514 YKTDFK
+514 YKADFK
-520 KDQLKER
+520 KDQIKER

-536 DTYNFS
+536 DTYNLS
-542 VEYIFKNYKP
+542 VDYIFKNYSP
-552 SADYEASRRIVR
+552 SKDHESSRRTVR
-564 RLKNEIKGYGSVNP
+564 KLKNEVKSYGSVNP

-587 KDRHDFLYSQKEDL
+587 KDRYDFLFSQKEDL
-601 DISRKK
+601 DKSRKK
-607 LEELIKEINVR
+607 LEELIKEINDR
-618 IEMIFTSKFDNI
+618 IEAIFTSKFDNI
-630 NDNFKSYFKALFPL
+630 NDNFKSYFKSLFPL
-644 GSGEMQLIKVRVNDE
+644 GSGEMQLVKAQVNNE

-691 AFLFSIFATNSSP
+691 AFLFAIFATNSSP

-726 VKKFAQGR
+726 VKKFAQGK

-749 DTIYGITM
+749 DTIYGVTM

-770 NKQGA
+770 K
-775 EKANKL
+775 K
-781 DEEKVNTQ
+781 Q
-789 DAGKVSKQCAEK
+789 DAE
-801 ANKQVQ
+801 
-807 GKLINR
+807 IN
-813 VQGK
+813 